1 MLLYHWFFEGVVMVT
16 ASQNT
21 IAAIHTRPEL
31 IQSLHGRFKEDYLRR
46 ILHNP
51 DEQVKA
57 ERIAETEKINIYA
70 AWYKLL
76 TSRARG

>member
-1 MLLYHWFFEGVVMVT
+1 MVT
-16 ASQNT
+16 LSQNN
-21 IAAIHTRPEL
+21 IVAINSCSAL

-70 AWYKLL
+70 AWYKLF
-76 TSRARG
+76 TTRARG

>member
-1 MLLYHWFFEGVVMVT
+1 MVT
-16 ASQNT
+16 LSQNN
-21 IAAIHTRPEL
+21 IAAINTCPAL
-31 IQSLHGRFKEDYLRR
+31 IESLHGRFKEDYLRR

-76 TSRARG
+76 TSRVRA